1 MKVTILCILI
11 MEVTFHH
18 YCHILLIRNRS
29 QVPSTFKERVLEKG
43 RIPEVGDHW
52 GPCGAAYHREQK
64 GRVDIY
70 FFLFC
75 FMSVHFS
82 SSNYTKNFLWGNSQ
96 RNSGS
101 PSFRGGHVTQFWPI
115 RISHVWLIVTGLVLD
130 T

>member
-1 MKVTILCILI
+1 

-70 FFLFC
+70 FFYSALCPFI
-75 FMSVHFS
+75 
-82 SSNYTKNFLWGNSQ
+82 FLLVII
-96 RNSGS
+96 
-101 PSFRGGHVTQFWPI
+101 P
-115 RISHVWLIVTGLVLD
+115 RISFGEIPKGILAVLASEVD
-130 T
+130 M